1 MLDMS
6 NLPIRGLTILN
17 LVDEANSLIEVRVRL
32 PPNLSSLTE
41 PILTVETSCVQLPK
55 GCRSLQ

>member
-1 MLDMS
+1 
-6 NLPIRGLTILN
+6 LTILN
-17 LVDEANSLIEVRVRL
+17 LVDDANSLIEVRVRL
-32 PPNLSSLTE
+32 PPNLGSLTD